1 MSSRRCLRLA
11 LLVLVGSAACDDDDP
26 TIPFVPLSE
35 AEAELVGVGL
45 WRQSHGVSLEI
56 PLGFDVAVGAPLAR
70 APVSID
76 RRDEGSPACPLAG
89 SVRHE
94 VTVTGTVDDE
104 TGAGSLTIVT
114 EQIHESCTFQEGQLV
129 FTLDGNPRVTTELDF
144 STDGAG
150 NFETSG
156 TLTGEVDA
164 TVGETVGRCPVDLTF
179 DGGETATGAAS
190 YQIAGTMCGVGVSAS
205 FTRGG

>member
-1 MSSRRCLRLA
+1 MSSRRCLRFA
-11 LLVLVGSAACDDDDP
+11 LPVLVGLAACDDDDP
-26 TIPFVPLSE
+26 TVPFVPLSE

-56 PLGFDVAVGAPLAR
+56 PLGFDFAVGSPVAR

-76 RRDEGSPACPLAG
+76 RKDEGSPACPLAG
-89 SVRHE
+89 SVRYE

-114 EQIHESCTFQEGQLV
+114 EQVHESCTLQEEQLV
-129 FTLDGNPRVTTELDF
+129 FTLDGNPGVTTEVDF
-144 STDGAG
+144 STDGVG

-156 TLTGEVDA
+156 TMTGEVDA
-164 TVGETVGRCPVDLTF
+164 MVGETVGRCPVDLAF
-179 DGGETATGAAS
+179 EGGETSTGAAS
-190 YQIAGTMCGVGVSAS
+190 YQIAGTMCGVEVSAS